1 MIGRA
6 INFDNKMLQIRKSDL
21 RVDGEPTL
29 DQVKQL
35 DRIVV
40 EVCFNSFKSDI
51 NTTNF
56 WNLETSNFHFIPIPF
71 AAL

>member
-56 WNLETSNFHFIPIPF
+56 
-71 AAL
+71 